1 MKLQRFRSSLAAA
14 QWSGRL
20 WFAVAAVMALSN
32 LFLAWH
38 TMMND
43 VREKTV
49 FVPPAFEQPFW
60 VQGNEASP
68 EYLTQVGEWFAS
80 LMLSYTPKN
89 LDYRIQTFLRYA
101 SPDAYGVLHTQLT
114 AEAERIKQHEMSAMF
129 FPIDAKVRGNFVA
142 IIGQQILRVGKEI
155 VSEKRIA
162 YRMKFQLQGGFVHI
176 TEFQEVNRDKP
187 FVINNDTHTTR

>member
-1 MKLQRFRSSLAAA
+1 MKLRRFRSSLATA
-14 QWSGRL
+14 QWNGKL
-20 WFAVAAVMALSN
+20 WFAVAAVMAFSN
-32 LFLAWH
+32 LLLSWH
-38 TMMND
+38 SLVND

-49 FVPPAFEQPFW
+49 FVPPGFNQPFW

-101 SPDAYGVLHTQLT
+101 SPEAYAVLRTQLT
-114 AEAERIKQHEMSAMF
+114 EEAESIKKNEISAMF
-129 FPIDAKVRGNFVA
+129 FPIDARVRDNYVA
-142 IIGQQILRVGKEI
+142 IIGQQIVRVGKEI

-162 YRMKFQLQGGFVHI
+162 YRMKFQFQGGLVHI

-187 FVINNDTHTTR
+187 FAVNNDTRTSR

>member
-14 QWSGRL
+14 QWSGKL
-20 WFAVAAVMALSN
+20 WLAVAAVMALSN

-38 TMMND
+38 TVLND

-49 FVPPAFEQPFW
+49 FVPPAFKQPFW
-60 VQGNEASP
+60 VQGDEASP

-101 SPDAYGVLHTQLT
+101 SPDAYGVLQTQLN

-129 FPIDAKVRGNFVA
+129 FPIDAKVRGNYVA

-162 YRMKFQLQGGFVHI
+162 YRMKFQLQGGLVHI

-187 FVINNDTHTTR
+187 FVVDNDTDATR

>member
-14 QWSGRL
+14 QWSGKL

-32 LFLAWH
+32 LLLVGY
-38 TMMND
+38 TMTND
-43 VREKTV
+43 VREKTI
-49 FVPPAFEQPFW
+49 FVPPEINQPFW
-60 VQGNEASP
+60 VQGNEAST

-80 LMLSYTPKN
+80 LVLSYTPKN

-114 AEAERIKQHEMSAMF
+114 EEAERIKKHEMSAMF
-129 FPIDAKVRGNFVA
+129 FPIDAKVRGSFVA
-142 IIGQQILRVGKEI
+142 IVGQQILRVGKEI

-176 TEFQEVNRDKP
+176 SEFQEVNRDKP
-187 FVINNDTHTTR
+187 FIVDNATDTAH